1 MTEIKNNNYILL
13 IIKFKFNKIANLA
26 LLRIIRSHNVPEA
39 IIFNRRYT
47 AIVPTNSKFLAN
59 KHILS
64 NVTYT

>member
-1 MTEIKNNNYILL
+1 M
-13 IIKFKFNKIANLA
+13 KFKFNKIMNLA

-47 AIVPTNSKFLAN
+47 AVMPTNSKFLVN

-64 NVTYT
+64 NATYT